1 MSKHFPTIIASIM
14 LIAMLGLMSNCQV
27 DTNVPLEYQSPMETS
42 EHLDENDKE
51 MKIVT
56 FLRLNF
62 IDSYNNITLKAMHTL
77 KFFLNKGNF
86 LPSASKDVIRP
97 FNIKCYSWLYDSF
110 FFFFYMFTSPAPEYL
125 F

>member
-51 MKIVT
+51 MKKRIVNYE
-56 FLRLNF
+56 FQR
-62 IDSYNNITLKAMHTL
+62 DRQD
-77 KFFLNKGNF
+77 
-86 LPSASKDVIRP
+86 P
-97 FNIKCYSWLYDSF
+97 
-110 FFFFYMFTSPAPEYL
+110 
-125 F
+125 